1 MIEICKYVF
10 MFLLKNPACKE
21 LRLKGLLTAGTSN
34 AYDYV
39 TGISFG
45 DVILNGPQPA
55 VEPQPVVVKP
65 DDEAKAPKAVAA
77 DESHSTSSGSDD
89 EATQPQTA
97 VSQAVTINSDHA
109 ELFLR

>member
-1 MIEICKYVF
+1 
-10 MFLLKNPACKE
+10 MFLLKNLAYKE
-21 LRLKGLLTAGTSN
+21 LRLKGLIAAGTGY
-34 AYDYV
+34 ACDYI

-65 DDEAKAPKAVAA
+65 DDETKPRKAVAA
-77 DESHSTSSGSDD
+77 DENHSTSSGSDD

-97 VSQAVTINSDHA
+97 VSQAVTIDSHHA
-109 ELFLR
+109 ELDLR